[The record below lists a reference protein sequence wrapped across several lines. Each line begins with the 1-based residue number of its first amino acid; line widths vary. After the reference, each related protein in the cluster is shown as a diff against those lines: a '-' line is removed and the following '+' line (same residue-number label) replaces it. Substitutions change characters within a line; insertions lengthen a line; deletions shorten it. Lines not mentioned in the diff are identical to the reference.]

1 MMPVHLVQRCTH
13 RARVGAEGNLWWRKA
28 FSWVGSAG
36 ARLMSTHCAVTRN
49 VHLLGGTS
57 HRFLKLLVDFD
68 LGLGQVG
75 RRRIFEVLD
84 ADRVDSVPLV
94 RWRLV
99 LAHEHVAEMRS
110 AAVAD
115 NFDGATVGA
124 DANVALVAIEVALVE
139 GVPAAVLELGC
150 GGVLRRSWQET
161 RSVGLSYATHPAD
174 NCSCARY
181 FSRQARRTSGN
192 LHARQPKKPCCGKKE

>member
-1 MMPVHLVQRCTH
+1 MPVHLVQRRTH

-84 ADRVDSVPLV
+84 ADRVDSVPLI
-94 RWRLV
+94 RRRLV
-99 LAHEHVAEMRS
+99 LAHEHVTEVRA

-115 NFDGATVGA
+115 YFDGTAIGA
-124 DANVALVAIEVALVE
+124 NAHVALITVVKALVE
-139 GVPAAVLELGC
+139 GVPTAVLEL
-150 GGVLRRSWQET
+150 
-161 RSVGLSYATHPAD
+161 
-174 NCSCARY
+174 AR
-181 FSRQARRTSGN
+181 
-192 LHARQPKKPCCGKKE
+192 

>member
-1 MMPVHLVQRCTH
+1 MSCAAVR
-13 RARVGAEGNLWWRKA
+13 E
-28 FSWVGSAG
+28 
-36 ARLMSTHCAVTRN
+36 ARLLRCAS
-49 VHLLGGTS
+49 HGLLEL
-57 HRFLKLLVDFD
+57 FIDFD

-124 DANVALVAIEVALVE
+124 NANVALVAIEEALVE

-150 GGVLRRSWQET
+150 GGVLRRSWQEN

-174 NCSCARY
+174 NCSCALL
-181 FSRQARRTSGN
+181 FEAG
-192 LHARQPKKPCCGKKE
+192 